1 MPQQDKSQATIGCS
15 DLEGKTITPAH
26 RDELNEAI
34 RLAFDYRGDVTLNLK
49 DGSAVE
55 GFVFNHDPAAGTI
68 EVFVKEGKESVS
80 KSLRHDEVAS
90 VAFTGADVA
99 FGKSWD
105 DWQAK
110 SAKQRAAEAEKLR
123 QQSLNLGHL

>member
-15 DLEGKTITPAH
+15 DLEGKTITPGN
-26 RDELNEAI
+26 REELNEAV

-55 GFVFNHDPAAGTI
+55 GFVFNHDAAAGSI
-68 EVFVKEGKESVS
+68 QVFVKEGKESLPRAV
-80 KSLRHDEVAS
+80 RHEEVAS

-110 SAKQRAAEAEKLR
+110 SARQREAEAEKLR
-123 QQSLNLGHL
+123 QQSLDLGHL